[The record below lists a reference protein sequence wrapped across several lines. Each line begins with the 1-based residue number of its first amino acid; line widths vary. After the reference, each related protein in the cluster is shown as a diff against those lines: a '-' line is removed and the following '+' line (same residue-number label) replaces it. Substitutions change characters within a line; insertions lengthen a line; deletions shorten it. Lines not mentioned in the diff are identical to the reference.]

1 MKILKLSI
9 QGFTCYREPVVVD
22 FSSLELF
29 AITGPTGSGK
39 SSIIDAI
46 IFALYG
52 KVPRVTNDVSSLISY
67 DAEAMHVLLEFKS
80 GTEKYKVARKVQ
92 HKKSTQA
99 ILDKWNGEWEECA
112 SGVRQVNKNV
122 CDIVGLDYDS
132 FIRCIIL
139 PQGEFARFLMDAK
152 SRQDI
157 LTHLLNL
164 GILGRMQQ
172 KASKNYDAVK
182 KEIEFIDVRLNNE
195 FAGATPEKLQKM
207 VDEYDQL
214 DEELDNLII
223 KQQKLNELCNE
234 QKELLELW
242 ENRAHLQSKHKK
254 YLPRL
259 EQIQALENKMKKA
272 RRILPFLPKLEQL
285 NVEND
290 KLKKLL
296 QGQQQNEER
305 MHSLQQELEN
315 QKEQVEIKK
324 EQYEKI
330 EEIEERLSEVQKILS
345 VNDQLTLEKKAYE
358 RENSEYE
365 KVEERHKETL
375 KNIKATSGEIE
386 KISEEITEC
395 SNQLRECEKSVKKWN
410 KYWENQGYIQVLE
423 AAQQNY
429 RDKQKKHVATVKLL
443 KERQKSLQHF
453 MSEYTKCTDNLQ
465 AVEQQIK
472 NLGSKEQLREML
484 LQIEK
489 QEELERNYDLQC
501 GEKEAEVLRLAEEKK
516 QCQAIDKQLAK
527 LQDERGKLQK
537 ELQAK
542 KQQLELTTNLYEELV
557 PIHKSLVELRIVM
570 DENHKQCTT
579 LETSLKNNKKKC
591 KKVTS
596 ELSKI
601 NKSREKLCAEL
612 EKDENSYEEIRRNN
626 MSQILR
632 EHLHSGE
639 DCPVCMQTVTAVP
652 QEKST
657 EKNSSAPKELEEK
670 IEALRKKISGDDK
683 KIAES
688 EAAKNFLMQEQEQL
702 SKQLEEL
709 KNEKK
714 NKVKELRTHEKKLTK
729 SLQIEDSDT
738 IAENIE
744 KLYNYMKEVDAQK
757 DTLAEQVIEKSGN
770 IREQQAI
777 YDTIKKREDERAQK
791 IKTLEKSLQ
800 KLQKQLS
807 DKKLPPKKKIADSIA
822 KIEEKEVELKKLNIQ
837 HMQVSLDKNTAEQQL
852 KDTEKAFSELEN
864 EIKESHDAWQERRES
879 LRSELKIRGQNVE
892 ASLKKGV
899 DKYKEAYEQQQLL
912 LEKLDGFRNEISRKK
927 LEEGKLQ
934 STLEEIEN
942 DLAEKKQELIELK
955 EQISVMQ
962 QKINRVTAGENPHR
976 LIEVLEQQEN
986 EIRYGYQQAREN
998 LIRIEHT
1005 LQSTVEEG
1013 TRLQNEVN
1021 ECEKQCAALYKE
1033 VEEYLHKMQLSSIA
1047 DINKMKVPEEI
1058 LDNWENEIQEFYLEF
1073 REIEAQIN
1081 YCEEQLA
1088 GRKVN
1093 HDEIDTNLQ
1102 KLEELKEV
1110 VNEKNHLRGHLESEL
1125 KLLRKNLKET
1135 TKLSERQEELRV
1147 REVITKQLA
1156 LDLRANKFQ
1165 TYVLEEALQTLAED
1179 ATIQLDILSSGRYS
1193 FSVEKREFYVID
1205 HWHMDQVR
1213 MVKTLS
1219 GGETFIASLSLAL
1232 ALAERI
1238 YQLGYNMGSNCTLE
1252 SLFLD
1257 EGFGT
1262 LDEDHLDMVIK
1273 ALNNLQGTGRTIGI
1287 ISHLGVL
1294 NNYLPARLVVEKSR
1308 ENSTVS
1314 LQSN

>member
-1 MKILKLSI
+1 MKILNLSI
-9 QGFTCYREPVVVD
+9 QGFTCYRESVVID

-67 DAEAMHVLLEFKS
+67 DAESMHVLLEFKS
-80 GTEKYKVARKVQ
+80 GTDKYKVARKVQ

-112 SGVRQVNKNV
+112 SGVRQVNKCV

-172 KASKNYDAVK
+172 QASKNYDAVK

-195 FAGATPEKLQKM
+195 FAGATPENLQKM

-259 EQIQALENKMKKA
+259 EQIQVLEAKMKKA

-285 NVEND
+285 NVENE

-296 QGQQQNEER
+296 QGQQQNEQHV
-305 MHSLQQELEN
+305 HSLQQELEN
-315 QKEQVEIKK
+315 QKEQVEIK
-324 EQYEKI
+324 EQQYKQL
-330 EEIEERLSEVQKILS
+330 EEIENRLSEVQKILS
-345 VNDQLTLEKKAYE
+345 VNDQLIIEKQAYA
-358 RENSEYE
+358 RENNEHE
-365 KVEERHKETL
+365 QVQKRHKQTQQS
-375 KNIKATSGEIE
+375 IKDIAAEIE
-386 KISEEITEC
+386 KRSQEITEH
-395 SNQLRECEKSVKKWN
+395 SEQLRDCEKNVKKWH

-423 AAQQNY
+423 AAEQNY
-429 RDKQKKHVATVKLL
+429 RDKQKKHVTTIKLL
-443 KERQKSLQHF
+443 EERKKNLQRF
-453 MSEYTKCTDNLQ
+453 SDEYTKCSENLQ

-472 NLGSKEQLREML
+472 ELGSKDQLRETL
-484 LQIEK
+484 LHIEK
-489 QEELERNYDLQC
+489 QEEVQRNYDLQC

-516 QCQAIDKQLAK
+516 ECKAIDKELSK
-527 LQDERGKLQK
+527 LQNERE
-537 ELQAK
+537 ELQEKLEAK
-542 KQQLELTTNLYEELV
+542 KQQLQLTTNLYEELV
-557 PIHKSLVELRIVM
+557 PIHKSLVELRIVLE
-570 DENHKQCTT
+570 ENEKQCAT
-579 LETSLKNNKKKC
+579 LDTSLKNNKKKC

-596 ELSKI
+596 ELNKV
-601 NKSREKLCAEL
+601 NKSREKLHTQLQKEESC
-612 EKDENSYEEIRRNN
+612 YEEIRRNN

-632 EHLHSGE
+632 SHLHSGE
-639 DCPVCMQTVTAVP
+639 DCPVCTQKVTVVP
-652 QEKST
+652 E
-657 EKNSSAPKELEEK
+657 SSAKEDNAILKELEEK
-670 IEALRKKISGDDK
+670 IETLREEISASDK
-683 KIAES
+683 KIAEG
-688 EAAKNFLMQEQEQL
+688 EATKNFLTQEQEQL

-709 KNEKK
+709 KVDKK
-714 NKVKELRTHEKKLTK
+714 DKTKEQRSYEKKLTK
-729 SLQIEDSDT
+729 SLQIEDSET

-744 KLYNYMKEVDAQK
+744 KLYSYMKEVDTQK
-757 DTLAEQVIEKSGN
+757 DTLAEQVIEKNGN

-777 YDTIKKREDERAQK
+777 FDTIKQREDERAQK
-791 IKTLEKSLQ
+791 IKTLEKNLQ
-800 KLQKQLS
+800 QLQKQLS
-807 DKKLPPKKKIADSIA
+807 DKKLPSKKKVEDSIA
-822 KIEEKEVELKKLNIQ
+822 KIEEKELELKELSSK

-852 KDTEKAFSELEN
+852 KDTKEAFSALED

-892 ASLKKGV
+892 ASLQKGV
-899 DKYKEAYEQQQLL
+899 DKYKEAYQQQQLL
-912 LEKLDGFRNEISRKK
+912 SEKLDAVRDDLSRKN
-927 LEEGKLQ
+927 LEQGKLQ
-934 STLEEIEN
+934 STLQEIEN
-942 DLAEKKQELIELK
+942 DLQEKKQELLELK
-955 EQISVMQ
+955 EEISTMQ
-962 QKINRVTAGENPHR
+962 QKIDRVTAGENPHR
-976 LIEVLEQQEN
+976 LIEVLEQQER
-986 EIRYGYQQAREN
+986 EIRHGYQQAREN

-1005 LQSTVEEG
+1005 LQSTKEEG
-1013 TRLQNEVN
+1013 QRLQSEVN
-1021 ECEKQCAALYKE
+1021 ECENQCAALYKE

-1081 YCEEQLA
+1081 YCNEQLA
-1088 GRKVN
+1088 GREVN
-1093 HDEIDTNLQ
+1093 HDEIDANLQ

-1110 VNEKNHLRGHLESEL
+1110 VNEKNHRRGHLESEL

-1135 TKLSERQEELRV
+1135 KKLTKRLDELRD

-1179 ATIQLDILSSGRYS
+1179 ASIQLDILSSGRYS

-1287 ISHLGVL
+1287 ISHLEVL

-1308 ENSTVS
+1308 ENSMVS